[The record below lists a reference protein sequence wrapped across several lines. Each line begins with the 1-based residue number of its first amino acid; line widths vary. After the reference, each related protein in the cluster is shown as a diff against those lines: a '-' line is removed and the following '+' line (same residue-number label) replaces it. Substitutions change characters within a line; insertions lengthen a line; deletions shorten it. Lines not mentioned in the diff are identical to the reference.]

1 MTDEV
6 GKPNQAESNMAE
18 SMYDV
23 LREIL
28 ELYEEGEKFSDAI
41 LIRREYI
48 DTSPNTVRKNRQKLL
63 SLKIIEQDTTK
74 KYPNNEKFYQ
84 IKDLK
89 HAEKLKEYYSGISSH
104 NSEKRGLERSR
115 RKKIIIKFDPPS

>member
-84 IKDLK
+84 IKDLEQAK
-89 HAEKLKEYYSGISSH
+89 RLKKYYSSISSF
-104 NSEKRGLERSR
+104 NKEKRGLRRSR
-115 RKKIIIKFDPPS
+115 RKKVIIKFDLPS